1 VNKIT
6 TREGVER
13 LEEGQEEKLSVSD
26 IPRLSAGE
34 LFRLAAQ
41 LEIRSTKNEEADPPG
56 TIFYPYIE

>member
-1 VNKIT
+1 MNKIT

-13 LEEGQEEKLSVSD
+13 LEEGQEEKLSVSN

-41 LEIRSTKNEEADPPG
+41 LEVRSTKNEVADSPG